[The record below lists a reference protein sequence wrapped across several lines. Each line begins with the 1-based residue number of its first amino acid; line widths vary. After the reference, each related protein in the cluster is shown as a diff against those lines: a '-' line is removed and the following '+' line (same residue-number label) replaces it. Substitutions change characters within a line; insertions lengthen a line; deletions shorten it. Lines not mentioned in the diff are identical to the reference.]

1 MMLWSDQNRGGD
13 DPRTSSSESYAESNR
28 VVLSSSQQNSGS
40 SGSLTVEADLDQ
52 QGRAKGNRRDN
63 GATGTAERTLVAV
76 TVSVQSGL
84 QFQQHFLAS
93 ETLEIVA
100 AWGLHSKAI
109 ASDNSEEFLIL
120 QPAVRFT
127 PSNLKRTLAELRLP
141 RSVVLSVV
149 KRTKKSAEAFAKA
162 AAESSAHEAG
172 DHQKNNGRAYSPPGA
187 PVWSRIL
194 THWLLFY
201 SWTIWDR
208 IRSHADCVLCVQDVT
223 LTAFNDWLIRKQD
236 GTTD

>member
-1 MMLWSDQNRGGD
+1 MLRGIL
-13 DPRTSSSESYAESNR
+13 PPT
-28 VVLSSSQQNSGS
+28 SSQQGDSSSLPCFEQLLFLSSYFGNESHTIQSGLITFRSNYFMLLCRPQDRGSDSWTSDENSSRMALLTTRQNGVA
-40 SGSLTVEADLDQ
+40 SGPPPTETDLERP
-52 QGRAKGNRRDN
+52 GRPLKDNRRDN
-63 GATGTAERTLVAV
+63 EGAGNAEKALVAV

-93 ETLEIVA
+93 ETLQNVA

-109 ASDNSEEFLIL
+109 ASDDSEEFLIL

-162 AAESSAHEAG
+162 AAELSAHEAG
-172 DHQKNNGRAYSPPGA
+172 EPSKKNGRAYSPPGA
-187 PVWSRIL
+187 PV
-194 THWLLFY
+194 
-201 SWTIWDR
+201 
-208 IRSHADCVLCVQDVT
+208 
-223 LTAFNDWLIRKQD
+223 
-236 GTTD
+236 

>member
-1 MMLWSDQNRGGD
+1 M
-13 DPRTSSSESYAESNR
+13 
-28 VVLSSSQQNSGS
+28 
-40 SGSLTVEADLDQ
+40 
-52 QGRAKGNRRDN
+52 
-63 GATGTAERTLVAV
+63 

-93 ETLEIVA
+93 ETLENVA

-109 ASDNSEEFLIL
+109 ASDDSEEFLIL

-149 KRTKKSAEAFAKA
+149 KRTKKSAEVFAKA

-172 DHQKNNGRAYSPPGA
+172 DHQKKNGRAYSPPGA
-187 PVWSRIL
+187 PV
-194 THWLLFY
+194 
-201 SWTIWDR
+201 
-208 IRSHADCVLCVQDVT
+208 
-223 LTAFNDWLIRKQD
+223 
-236 GTTD
+236 